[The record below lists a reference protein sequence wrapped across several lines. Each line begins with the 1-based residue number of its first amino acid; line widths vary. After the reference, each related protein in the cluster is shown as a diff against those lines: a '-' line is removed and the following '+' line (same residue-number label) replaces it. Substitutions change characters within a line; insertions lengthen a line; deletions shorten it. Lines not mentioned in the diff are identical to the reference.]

1 MTSIR
6 VLGPLNPNV
15 AWNGARLYRDDDFRV
30 DAPVPYQLRGAATSV
45 RPGPRDSW
53 RVVRDPL
60 GLNKLFWAC
69 GEDGHVE
76 MAARPRTLIDA
87 GHSLDKVSAVPRG
100 CVVDLTADDAQAVP
114 DSIIPNA
121 WFSSS
126 GRSTLGMEES
136 GREIRSR
143 LERYMATLAATYPSA
158 PVFVCLSGGLDSSGV
173 TAIAHEHFPQAV
185 AVSFDLIRPGKR
197 TASQDRLIA
206 QRLARDLDMPL
217 LEASVSEDQLF
228 ANIDTVLVEGID
240 WRDFNV
246 HAALVNAALAAAI
259 DETLMVHGSATPVI
273 VLTGDLANEFLI
285 DYQPEQYKAVTYYDL
300 PRLRGAALRTS
311 LVRGLDTCH
320 REVGVFAAWGLSV
333 VQPYAVAADAYLALD
348 AKLLGCEDSKQRLCR
363 EIFGSLLPDYV
374 YSRPKTRAQVGDP
387 ELGGG
392 VLAACADHG
401 FDGAWLRH
409 RFARLHSVTEPSS
422 LERFIRAGR
431 YRTAVPSLSSEV
443 Q

>member
-1 MTSIR
+1 MSSIR
-6 VLGPLNPNV
+6 VLGPLDRNV
-15 AWNGARLYRDDDFRV
+15 AWDGTRLYRDDDFR
-30 DAPVPYQLRGAATSV
+30 AYTPVPYRLRGAATSV

-53 RVVRDPL
+53 RILRDPL

-69 GEDGHVE
+69 GEDGCVD

-87 GHSLDKVSAVPRG
+87 GHSLDEISAVPRG
-100 CVVDLTADDAQAVP
+100 CVVDLTADDAQPVP
-114 DSIIPNA
+114 DSIIPGA
-121 WFSSS
+121 WFSSR
-126 GRSTLGMEES
+126 GTPTLGMEEA

-143 LERYMATLAATYPSA
+143 LERYMAALAVAYPSS
-158 PVFVCLSGGLDSSGV
+158 PVFVCLSGGLDSSGI

-197 TASQDRLIA
+197 AASQDRVIA

-259 DETLMVHGSATPVI
+259 DETSMARESATPAM

-285 DYQPEQYKAVTYYDL
+285 DYQPEQYKDMTYYEL
-300 PRLRGAALRTS
+300 PRLRGAALRAS

-363 EIFGSLLPDYV
+363 EVFGSLLPDYV

-392 VLAACADHG
+392 TLAACVDRG
-401 FDGAWLRH
+401 FDGTWLRH
-409 RFARLHSVTEPSS
+409 RFARLHSVTEPST
-422 LERFIRAGR
+422 LERFMRAGR
-431 YRTAVPSLSSEV
+431 YRTAVPSLPSEV